1 MENQF
6 QQALDNIKKLGNQD
20 AHDTFIDKVR
30 TSIKGSAVGL
40 VTGLFYG
47 WYAKK
52 NLYVTGILGAIAG
65 GAVNYFVFKRV

>member
-6 QQALDNIKKLGNQD
+6 QQALDNIQKLGNQD

-65 GAVNYFVFKRV
+65 GAVNYFVFQRD